1 MEEGGEALV
10 PATERRK
17 VLLISLF
24 SKQAIAKAK
33 KVRGHKRER
42 EDAQMLMR
50 GADHGRGHDAS
61 CGNGTVGLK
70 ADFRDESEASDD
82 AQEAH

>member
-10 PATERRK
+10 PATGGRK

-33 KVRGHKRER
+33 PVRGRER
-42 EDAQMLMR
+42 GKRRRTSVVARR
-50 GADHGRGHDAS
+50 GSWARP
-61 CGNGTVGLK
+61 
-70 ADFRDESEASDD
+70 
-82 AQEAH
+82 